1 MLKRL
6 KDRYERRN
14 PVALVWMAFSDA
26 LGWVAGRLWPV
37 KKVEK
42 SGVIRKVLLVNPAH
56 LGDVVIST
64 AAIRLLKEANPEIH
78 IGFVVGSWAKV
89 VVEQHSGVD
98 QVYVVD
104 HWRLNR
110 SNQPKIRKIWRYA
123 QTWLKARRMIKDVGY
138 DAGILLNSYAPNFA
152 SLLWFSRIPVRAG
165 FVSAGLSTLLTD
177 VLPKPQSIES
187 EQAIQLKL
195 LDRVGFNGIS
205 QGWLA
210 VRQGAKVPLQL
221 SDAAQ
226 PYVVLHP
233 GTGNPAKSWL
243 LDQWI
248 MLAQDFSAK
257 NMKVVVTGSGAAESQ
272 IAAEIESQVD
282 CINLVGQLTW
292 DEWLLTLSKASLV
305 VGLDSAVGHICA
317 ALGRHFIGIYSGVGV
332 VSRWAPQGTDIKVLT
347 KPVPCSPCHTRP
359 CKERPCITSIS
370 AVDVALASRQLL

>member
-26 LGWVAGRLWPV
+26 LGWVAAKLWPV
-37 KKVEK
+37 NRASK
-42 SGVIRKVLLVNPAH
+42 SCVIRKVLLVNPAH

-64 AAIRLLKEANPEIH
+64 AAIRRLKEANPEIH
-78 IGFVVGSWAKV
+78 IGFVAGSWAKV
-89 VVEQHSGVD
+89 VLEQHPGVD
-98 QVYVVD
+98 QAYVVD
-104 HWRLNR
+104 HWKLNR

-177 VLPKPQSIES
+177 VLPKPLSIES

-195 LDRVGFNGIS
+195 LDRVGFCGTS
-205 QGWLA
+205 RGWLE
-210 VRQGAKVPLQL
+210 VPQGARLPLLL
-221 SDAAQ
+221 SDAPQA
-226 PYVVLHP
+226 YAVLHP

-243 LDQWI
+243 LDQWV
-248 MLAQDFSAK
+248 MLAQDFLAK
-257 NMKVVVTGSGAAESQ
+257 NVQVVITGYGTAERQ
-272 IAAEIESQVD
+272 IAAEIEGQAD
-282 CINLVGQLTW
+282 CINMVGQLTW
-292 DEWLLTLSKASLV
+292 EEWLLTLSKASLV

-317 ALGRHFIGIYSGVGV
+317 ALGRPFVGIYSGVGV
-332 VSRWAPQGTDIKVLT
+332 VSRWEPQGLHIKVLT
-347 KPVPCSPCHTRP
+347 RSVPCSPCHTRP
-359 CKERPCITSIS
+359 CRERPCITTIT
-370 AVDVALASRQLL
+370 ATDVALASGQFL